1 MTLSKHRTSRWV
13 VLTTMTVVVA
23 PIMGTTGC
31 KPSSDLSRSK
41 SLDNFTSKDPSKLT
55 YNSCSGR
62 YLAQVPRSSLR
73 GDSEQVDAIK
83 TALTAVPLE
92 LQTAFFQDLKGSIS
106 VVKDIAGLCG
116 ASSADSASA
125 DSLLA
130 CWRGSDAG
138 ISIFVKEGETA
149 ALTER
154 NIKHSTVRMMGYV
167 LTDVILKI
175 KNSGGEALV
184 VENPALVQ
192 IKKDVATALTKDA
205 EKSKDYRIP
214 SAMRT
219 DETRYNDAAFAEA
232 FDSYYC
238 SAASQSK
245 MASNFPETFAIFSE
259 IAAILPQGL
268 AGTLDTSGASTQVAS
283 ASDTVKNQDSFSLW
297 GRWRQGNGPLRQ
309 GFSNWSNFRSNG
321 GGFMNF
327 RRWNSGGRLF
337 FR

>member
-1 MTLSKHRTSRWV
+1 MTA
-13 VLTTMTVVVA
+13 MTVALV
-23 PIMGTTGC
+23 PILGATGC
-31 KPSSDLSRSK
+31 KQSSDLSRSK
-41 SLDNFTSKDPSKLT
+41 SLDNFTSKDPSKLN
-55 YNSCSGR
+55 YNSCAGR
-62 YLAQVPRSSLR
+62 YPAQAPGASLR
-73 GDSEQVDAIK
+73 GDSKQVETIK
-83 TALTAVPLE
+83 TALTAVPVE
-92 LQTAFFQDLKGSIS
+92 LQTAFFEDLKGSIS
-106 VVKDIAGLCG
+106 VVKDITGLCG

-192 IKKDVATALTKDA
+192 VKKDVAAALTKDA

-214 SAMRT
+214 SSMKS

-245 MASNFPETFAIFSE
+245 MATNFPETFAIFSE

-268 AGTLDTSGASTQVAS
+268 AGTLDVSTAETQVAS
-283 ASDTVKNQDSFSLW
+283 ASNSVKSQDSFSLW
-297 GRWRQGNGPLRQ
+297 GRWGWGNGPLRQ

-327 RRWNSGGRLF
+327 RRWGSGGRLF